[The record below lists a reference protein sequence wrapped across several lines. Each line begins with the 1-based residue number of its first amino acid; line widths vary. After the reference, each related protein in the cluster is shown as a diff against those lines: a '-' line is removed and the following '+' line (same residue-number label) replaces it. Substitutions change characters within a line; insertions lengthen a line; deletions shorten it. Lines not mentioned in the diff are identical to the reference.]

1 MVRKTAFVIL
11 SIFLASCYDLR
22 LYEVYSDA
30 DEARADGGVE
40 RGWLPDW
47 LPDNAINIHD
57 YHDLDTNIRAIS
69 FGMRDS
75 RAFVLPDHCIAA
87 AEVLPPRLKTKLF
100 PRSLHKKNGIMD
112 CVDLFV
118 FQEQNGMVHAWSTHN
133 GR

>member
-11 SIFLASCYDLR
+11 SIFLVSCDDLR

-75 RAFVLPDHCIAA
+75 RTFVFPDHCIAC
-87 AEVLPPRLKTKLF
+87 LLYTSPSPRDKRQSRM
-100 PRSLHKKNGIMD
+100 PSS
-112 CVDLFV
+112 
-118 FQEQNGMVHAWSTHN
+118 A
-133 GR
+133 